1 MRKFMLYMAWL
12 FLVCLSVSAQSVTD
26 MGITQQP
33 DSVMSWFKNAKFGMF
48 IHWGVYSVYGQAEW
62 YWYNSGMTANQ
73 YFKAAYPQNGDYF
86 DADKYDPSKWVKLAQ
101 DAGMKYMVLT
111 TRHHDGFCL
120 FDSHFPNSINTQQT
134 LGKDLVRKY
143 VNACRKAHMRI
154 GLYYSVLSWRYP
166 GYFDV
171 TGTDSK
177 PNYLGIKTAAW
188 HKQNAL
194 MMKEEDYAEI
204 RQLMTQ
210 YGQIDDIWWDG
221 GWLGLQGTDSAA
233 AYFWEPGK
241 YRDPDNEW
249 AGDYGVKAT
258 GPDAKRRYLGIM
270 GMVRKYQPYIL
281 SNSRSGWIGD
291 YANEEGYAEIKGPIH
306 NEYWE
311 KDLTIDKNGWG
322 YTFKQNLLTS
332 DEIINYLVN
341 AVIRNG
347 NMILNV
353 GPDQHGVIPMGQQKV
368 LEEVGAWLKHT
379 GESIY
384 GTLSGPWNPVDRQYG
399 FTYKDNKIFVHV
411 LQGYKGNTF
420 VFPAMDNQVID
431 CYEVYD
437 KRKLPYTINA
447 DKTITIR
454 DINRIGKKVDAVIE
468 LVFKKKIGSFHPTK
482 PQREQS

>member
-1 MRKFMLYMAWL
+1 MKKCILCMAWL
-12 FLVCLSVSAQSVTD
+12 FLGYLSASAQSVTD

-33 DSVMSWFKNAKFGMF
+33 DSVMQWFKDAKFGMF

-62 YWYNSGMTANQ
+62 YWYNKGLTAKD
-73 YFKAAYPQNGDYF
+73 YFKAAYPDNGNYF
-86 DADKYDPSKWVKLAQ
+86 DADKYNPSEWVKIAQ

-120 FDSHFPNSINTQQT
+120 FNSRFPNSINSQQT
-134 LGKDLVRKY
+134 LGKDLVREY
-143 VNACRKAHMRI
+143 VDACRKAHIRI

-171 TGTDSK
+171 TGTDAK
-177 PNYLGIKTAAW
+177 PNHFGIKTAAW

-194 MMKEEDYAEI
+194 VMKEEDYSEI
-204 RQLMTQ
+204 KQLMTQ

-221 GWLGLQGTDSAA
+221 GWLALQGTDSGA

-241 YRDPDNEW
+241 YRNPKNEW

-258 GPDAKRRYLGIM
+258 GPNADGRYLGIM

-306 NEYWE
+306 KEYWE
-311 KDLTIDKNGWG
+311 KDLTIDRNGWG
-322 YTFKQNLLTS
+322 YTFKQNLLTPG
-332 DEIINYLVN
+332 EIINYLVN

-347 NMILNV
+347 NLILNV
-353 GPDQHGVIPMGQQKV
+353 GPDQHGVIPEGQQKV
-368 LEEVGAWLKHT
+368 LEEVGEWLKHT

-384 GTLSGPWNPVDRQYG
+384 DTRSGPWDPIDGQYG
-399 FTYKDNKIFVHV
+399 FTYKDNKIFVHI
-411 LQGYKGNTF
+411 LQGYKGITF
-420 VFPAMDNQVID
+420 NFPAINNQVIT
-431 CYEVYD
+431 CYDVYS
-437 KRKLPYTINA
+437 KKKLPFTVNP

-454 DINRIGKKVDAVIE
+454 SINRKESKYDTVIE
-468 LVFKKKIGSFHPTK
+468 LVFKNKIQNPSK
-482 PQREQS
+482 R